1 SFSLGSM
8 TFFPGFILMRQ
19 KKLTAYFSFLFTFPS
34 IIASVLLLPF
44 VDQVNIIFFHGIHIS
59 DQTVGIAVAA
69 LLLCLLIP
77 VLSGNPVI
85 NVFCRIAFIRVE
97 RIAVTGQD
105 LIDGQLRAGMHHFH
119 TGVHHAVQFRLGQQ
133 PLAAVRK
140 HKIRNGSLQAV
151 FHRHVFHCRSLGGN
165 RRGRRGLS
173 GNRRGRRSLSGSRS
187 SRRICSHFRR
197 SLSLF
202 FLL

>member
-1 SFSLGSM
+1 PIRTVSLAERVFQPFSKTRSSRPSSSAISYFSFSSRDNPFISTFFSLFIKKSHSFSLGSM

-44 VDQVNIIFFHGIHIS
+44 VDQVNIIFFHGIHIR

-133 PLAAVRK
+133 P
-140 HKIRNGSLQAV
+140 
-151 FHRHVFHCRSLGGN
+151 
-165 RRGRRGLS
+165 
-173 GNRRGRRSLSGSRS
+173 
-187 SRRICSHFRR
+187 
-197 SLSLF
+197 
-202 FLL
+202 